1 MNSKSCSKEI
11 TPIDSFSYNNFIP
24 SGGMVNVPNMGADM
38 KCGLGVVIDQQMQN
52 LQNKNNVAVAKGNI
66 IKDQLSNVF
75 SQQNK
80 VTNSIKN
87 NNSDGRRYI
96 KETSNIKKKIGE
108 VENTVYT
115 TKAAETDSELL
126 SINDNYRYIL
136 WGIITV
142 LISIGTIKAFRVG
155 TS

>member
-1 MNSKSCSKEI
+1 
-11 TPIDSFSYNNFIP
+11 
-24 SGGMVNVPNMGADM
+24 
-38 KCGLGVVIDQQMQN
+38 
-52 LQNKNNVAVAKGNI
+52 
-66 IKDQLSNVF
+66 VF

-87 NNSDGRRYI
+87 NNSDGRHYI
-96 KETSNIKKKIGE
+96 KESKNITKKIEGIQNN
-108 VENTVYT
+108 VFTS
-115 TKAAETDSELL
+115 KAAETDSELL
-126 SINDNYRYIL
+126 SINDNYRYIV

>member
-1 MNSKSCSKEI
+1 M
-11 TPIDSFSYNNFIP
+11 
-24 SGGMVNVPNMGADM
+24 
-38 KCGLGVVIDQQMQN
+38 
-52 LQNKNNVAVAKGNI
+52 
-66 IKDQLSNVF
+66 
-75 SQQNK
+75 
-80 VTNSIKN
+80 
-87 NNSDGRRYI
+87 
-96 KETSNIKKKIGE
+96 KETKNIKKKIGE
-108 VENTVYT
+108 VENTVVT

>member
-1 MNSKSCSKEI
+1 M
-11 TPIDSFSYNNFIP
+11 T
-24 SGGMVNVPNMGADM
+24 NVPNMVPDM

-52 LQNKNNVAVAKGNI
+52 LQNKNSATIAKGNI

-75 SQQNK
+75 SEQNK
-80 VTNSIKN
+80 VKGSIKN
-87 NNSDGRRYI
+87 NTSDGQRYM
-96 KETSNIKKKIGE
+96 KETKNIKKKIGE
-108 VENTVYT
+108 IENTVVT